1 MSFFSTADIL
11 KSLMTGDLI
20 KSVVDSVEFK
30 SALDEVDVE
39 KYVSPEL
46 MEQVIT
52 NLLSNSRVK
61 NQLRKMILGI
71 IFEMDG
77 DGFHICSMRHQQQQ
91 EDFGVDEADN
101 NEADNDE
108 AGNDEETQLN
118 K

>member
-11 KSLMTGDLI
+11 KSLISGDLI
-20 KSVVDSVEFK
+20 KSVVDSAEFK
-30 SALDEVDVE
+30 SALDEVDVD

-61 NQLRKMILGI
+61 NQLRQMIIEVLAEMGI
-71 IFEMDG
+71 KDT
-77 DGFHICSMRHQQQQ
+77 
-91 EDFGVDEADN
+91 V
-101 NEADNDE
+101 
-108 AGNDEETQLN
+108 